1 MSCDFSAGY
10 QGYLLVCSHVLP
22 FLTADIVKV
31 TEILPS
37 AGIHGG
43 GVSSTNPIFRSPQ
56 NFALGR
62 IIAEGSVST
71 EIYAGTGNYAT
82 AWLDMLKRSIPSIS
96 DDTNVCTG
104 FDSSCKLIFSPG
116 GGSEI
121 VMPSTSAGTPRAL
134 IASMELRGNNG
145 GVAQSTFRIISSGAD
160 YNTTNAN
167 KPSVSALQFE
177 TAGSTDDSNPVP
189 YWATNFSV
197 TGSGETGTL
206 ADQIMDW
213 NISVN
218 NNVTPIFTFNG
229 EQFAQSA
236 VLGMMQVTGSFQY
249 YSPTGQFVENLTNG
263 AVITI
268 TVGSTTITIPFVG
281 FGRCPVPSPGIN
293 SPTVRNCEFL
303 GFSTASGPAIFYA

>member
-1 MSCDFSAGY
+1 M
-10 QGYLLVCSHVLP
+10 
-22 FLTADIVKV
+22 
-31 TEILPS
+31 
-37 AGIHGG
+37 
-43 GVSSTNPIFRSPQ
+43 
-56 NFALGR
+56 
-62 IIAEGSVST
+62 ST

-82 AWLDMLKRSIPSIS
+82 AWLAMLNRSIPSAS
-96 DDTNVCTG
+96 DDTDVCTG
-104 FDSSCKLIFSPG
+104 FDNSCKLIFSPG

-160 YNTTNAN
+160 YNSTNAN
-167 KPSVSALQFE
+167 KPSAAALQFE

-197 TGSGETGTL
+197 TGSGESGTL

-213 NISVN
+213 SISVN

-236 VLGMMQVTGSFQY
+236 ILGMMQVSGSFSY
-249 YSPTGQFVENLTNG
+249 YSPSGTFVENLTNG

-268 TVGSTTITIPFVG
+268 TVGSTTITVPFVG
-281 FGRCPVPSPGIN
+281 WGRCPIPGGSAN
-293 SPTVRNCEFL
+293 SPVVRNCEWM
-303 GFSTASGPAIFYA
+303 GFATASGPACYRS